1 MAKFRV
7 VITEC
12 DFEMPPEIEEAELVP
27 VGAEVI
33 VEQCKSE
40 DDLIAACANADALLF
55 QYAPLT
61 ARVLDS
67 LKQCRVIVRYGTGMD
82 TIDIPA
88 AVARGI
94 ICCNVTGFYLG
105 EVADHTMALLLA
117 CNRAIVKLDHSV
129 RRGQWDAVGVAGS
142 TRRNHG
148 LTLGFIGLGAIATAV
163 AERARPFGL
172 NLIAYSPRAPES
184 AFAAAGVTRVELDH
198 LLQQSDYV
206 SVHTPLR
213 AETHHLIGSREL
225 ALMKPTAYLINT
237 ARGGL
242 IDSNALCAAL
252 DSGDIAGAALD
263 VFDPEPMPADSPLRQ
278 APNLIFTP
286 HSGFYSQTSI
296 EALRRETAAE
306 AARVLNGEEPTSRVI
321 AQI

>member
-12 DFEMPPEIEEAELVP
+12 DFEMPPTLEEAELVP

-40 DDLIAACANADALLF
+40 DDLIAACADADALLF

-88 AVARGI
+88 AIARGI

-129 RRGQWDAVGVAGS
+129 RRGEWDAVGVAGS

-172 NLIAYSPRAPES
+172 NLIAYSP
-184 AFAAAGVTRVELDH
+184 
-198 LLQQSDYV
+198 
-206 SVHTPLR
+206 
-213 AETHHLIGSREL
+213 
-225 ALMKPTAYLINT
+225 
-237 ARGGL
+237 
-242 IDSNALCAAL
+242 
-252 DSGDIAGAALD
+252 
-263 VFDPEPMPADSPLRQ
+263 
-278 APNLIFTP
+278 
-286 HSGFYSQTSI
+286 
-296 EALRRETAAE
+296 
-306 AARVLNGEEPTSRVI
+306 
-321 AQI
+321 

>member
-12 DFEMPPEIEEAELVP
+12 DFEMPPVIEAAELAP

-40 DDLIAACANADALLF
+40 DELIAACANADALLF

-67 LKQCRVIVRYGTGMD
+67 LERCKVIVRYGTGMD

-88 AVARGI
+88 AVERGI
-94 ICCNVTGFYLG
+94 ICCNVTGFYIG
-105 EVADHTMALLLA
+105 EVADHTMALLLVG
-117 CNRAIVKLDHSV
+117 NRAIVKLNDSV
-129 RRGQWDAVGVAGS
+129 RRGEWDAVGVSGS
-142 TRRNHG
+142 TQRNDG

-163 AERARPFGL
+163 AARARPFGL

-184 AFAAAGVTRVELDH
+184 AFAAAGITRVGLDD
-198 LLQQSDYV
+198 LLEQSDYV

-213 AETHHLIGSREL
+213 AATRHLIGAREL

-242 IDSNALCAAL
+242 IDSDALCAAL
-252 DSGDIAGAALD
+252 ESGDIAGAALD

-278 APNLIFTP
+278 APNLIVTP

-306 AARVLNGEEPTSRVI
+306 AARVLNGGEPTSQVTV
-321 AQI
+321 QI